1 MQCALNAIQTE
12 TRLMSKSSSIS
23 ARIDPD
29 IKQSAERIFHQL
41 GLTASQAITLFY
53 KQVELRKG
61 IPFPVE
67 LPNETTQLALEEA
80 VNKGKLPEFKTAG
93 ELYEDLGI

>member
-1 MQCALNAIQTE
+1 
-12 TRLMSKSSSIS
+12 MSKSSSIS

-80 VNKGKLPEFKTAG
+80 ANKGKLPKFKTTG